1 MRSMV
6 KKYGRIEYLYILLL
20 FFVCIPLFAG
30 FLDGNDTRFHLMRI
44 EGITEGLRMGQF
56 PVKIQPAWYEGY
68 GYGCSVFYG
77 DIFLYIPALL
87 HLAGVSLQGSYQFY
101 VLLVQAATIAV
112 CAYSFLRIFD
122 NRFIAFFGTVLYTLS
137 VYRLMNMFVRGAVG
151 EYTAMIF
158 LPLLAYALTLL
169 LKKEHEKQEIA
180 RGSLLLALGMT
191 GILQSHILTAEIV
204 CIMLAFLCAV
214 YIRRVFRKEVFWAF
228 VKAVCLTVLLNLG
241 FLVPFADYMTTGKF
255 NVNAINGGWRVEQNI
270 QKCGASF
277 WQLAKMFYAADSKVS
292 PQEMGGI
299 GVNLLLSA
307 VVFLVFWLL
316 FKREEKRGYIWRLA
330 VVSWTVAVMSVF
342 MSTSYFP
349 WEALR
354 KSNVLIRY
362 LVINLQF
369 PWRFCTVASVA
380 LSILWCCLLRLVI
393 DKWKIRAGVL
403 TAGAV
408 TAVGLITAGY
418 FAADTLRMGQS
429 FQAVFAQGIDTMVES
444 GEEYLPV
451 NTVSADFS
459 EDNLYVG
466 EGITVTARRR
476 SGIRLNI
483 DCVNQSAQDQA
494 MEVPLLYYKGYRA
507 SGRTSDGEEIKLD
520 VDCGN
525 NQVVR
530 IYVPAEFDGQIT
542 VDFKEPF
549 YWRIAHALSLFAAA
563 GTLFLLYV
571 KIWNCN
577 KMYDILKQ

>member
-112 CAYSFLRIFD
+112 CAYSFLRIFE

-169 LKKEHEKQEIA
+169 LKKEHEKQEISK
-180 RGSLLLALGMT
+180 GSLLLALGMT

-549 YWRIAHALSLFAAA
+549 YWRIAEAVSLFAAA

>member
-112 CAYSFLRIFD
+112 CAYSFLRIFE

-549 YWRIAHALSLFAAA
+549 YWRIAEAVSLFAAA

>member
-1 MRSMV
+1 MRCIV

-56 PVKIQPAWYEGY
+56 PVKIQPAWYDGY

-112 CAYSFLRIFD
+112 SAYSFRRIFES
-122 NRFIAFFGTVLYTLS
+122 RFIAFFGTVLYTVS

-169 LKKEHEKQEIA
+169 LNKEHEKQALA

-191 GILQSHILTAEIV
+191 GILQSHLLTAEIV
-204 CIMLAFLCAV
+204 CIVTAFLCIV
-214 YIRRVFRKEVFWAF
+214 YIRRVFRTKVFFSF

-270 QKCGASF
+270 QKYGASF
-277 WQLAKMFYAADSKVS
+277 SQLAKMFYGADSKVP

-299 GVNLLLSA
+299 GVNLILA
-307 VVFLVFWLL
+307 AAIFLIFLFL
-316 FKREEKRGYIWRLA
+316 FKREEKRGFIWRLA
-330 VVSWTVAVMSVF
+330 AISSAVAVLTAF
-342 MSTSYFP
+342 MSTRYFP

-369 PWRFCTVASVA
+369 PWRFCTAASVA
-380 LSILWCCLLRLVI
+380 LSILWCCLLRLVL
-393 DKWKIRAGVL
+393 DKWKIRVGIL

-408 TAVGLITAGY
+408 TAAGLVTAGY

-466 EGITVTARRR
+466 EGLAVTIRRR
-476 SGIRLNI
+476 SGIRLKL
-483 DCVNQSAQDQA
+483 DCINQSIQDQA
-494 MEVPLLYYKGYRA
+494 MEVPLLYYKGYTA
-507 SGRTSDGEEIKLD
+507 SGRTSDGEKKKLD

-530 IYVPAEFDGQIT
+530 ICVPAGFDGEIT
-542 VDFKEPF
+542 VDFKEPL
-549 YWRIAHALSLFAAA
+549 YWRIAEAISLIAAA
-563 GTLFLLYV
+563 GTLFLLLG

>member
-549 YWRIAHALSLFAAA
+549 YWRIAHALSLYAAA

>member
-169 LKKEHEKQEIA
+169 LKKEHEKQEISK
-180 RGSLLLALGMT
+180 GSLLLALGMT

-241 FLVPFADYMTTGKF
+241 FLVPFADYMSTGKF

-299 GVNLLLSA
+299 GVNLLLAA

-549 YWRIAHALSLFAAA
+549 YWRIAEAVSLFAAA

>member
-112 CAYSFLRIFD
+112 CAYSFLRIFE

-299 GVNLLLSA
+299 GVNLLLAA

-549 YWRIAHALSLFAAA
+549 YWRIAEAVSLFAAA

>member
-1 MRSMV
+1 
-6 KKYGRIEYLYILLL
+6 
-20 FFVCIPLFAG
+20 
-30 FLDGNDTRFHLMRI
+30 
-44 EGITEGLRMGQF
+44 
-56 PVKIQPAWYEGY
+56 
-68 GYGCSVFYG
+68 
-77 DIFLYIPALL
+77 
-87 HLAGVSLQGSYQFY
+87 
-101 VLLVQAATIAV
+101 
-112 CAYSFLRIFD
+112 
-122 NRFIAFFGTVLYTLS
+122 
-137 VYRLMNMFVRGAVG
+137 
-151 EYTAMIF
+151 
-158 LPLLAYALTLL
+158 
-169 LKKEHEKQEIA
+169 
-180 RGSLLLALGMT
+180 
-191 GILQSHILTAEIV
+191 
-204 CIMLAFLCAV
+204 
-214 YIRRVFRKEVFWAF
+214 
-228 VKAVCLTVLLNLG
+228 
-241 FLVPFADYMTTGKF
+241 
-255 NVNAINGGWRVEQNI
+255 
-270 QKCGASF
+270 
-277 WQLAKMFYAADSKVS
+277 
-292 PQEMGGI
+292 
-299 GVNLLLSA
+299 
-307 VVFLVFWLL
+307 
-316 FKREEKRGYIWRLA
+316 
-330 VVSWTVAVMSVF
+330 

-549 YWRIAHALSLFAAA
+549 YWRIAEAVSLFAAA

>member
-169 LKKEHEKQEIA
+169 LKKEHEKQEISK
-180 RGSLLLALGMT
+180 GSLLLALGMT

-549 YWRIAHALSLFAAA
+549 YWRIAEAVSLFAAA

>member
-549 YWRIAHALSLFAAA
+549 YWRIAEAVSLFAAA

>member
-169 LKKEHEKQEIA
+169 LKKEHEKQEISK
-180 RGSLLLALGMT
+180 GSLLLALGMT
-191 GILQSHILTAEIV
+191 GILHSHILTAEIV

-214 YIRRVFRKEVFWAF
+214 YIRRVFRKEVFWVF
-228 VKAVCLTVLLNLG
+228 LKAVCLTVLLNLG

-549 YWRIAHALSLFAAA
+549 YWRIAEAVSLFAAA

>member
-299 GVNLLLSA
+299 GVNLLLAA

-542 VDFKEPF
+542 VDFKDPF
-549 YWRIAHALSLFAAA
+549 YWRIAEEVSLFAAA

>member
-169 LKKEHEKQEIA
+169 LKKEHEKQEISK
-180 RGSLLLALGMT
+180 GSLLLALGMT

-214 YIRRVFRKEVFWAF
+214 YIRRVFRKQVFWAF

-277 WQLAKMFYAADSKVS
+277 GQLAKMFYAADSKVS

-307 VVFLVFWLL
+307 VVFLVFGLL
-316 FKREEKRGYIWRLA
+316 LKREEKRGYIWRLA
-330 VVSWTVAVMSVF
+330 LVSWAVAVMSVF

-408 TAVGLITAGY
+408 TAAGLITAGY

-483 DCVNQSAQDQA
+483 DCINQSAQDQA

-549 YWRIAHALSLFAAA
+549 YWRIAEAVSLFAAA

>member
-169 LKKEHEKQEIA
+169 LKKEHEKQEISK
-180 RGSLLLALGMT
+180 GSLLLALGMT

-530 IYVPAEFDGQIT
+530 IYVPAEFDGKIT

-549 YWRIAHALSLFAAA
+549 YWRIAEAVSLFAAA